1 MSVFQYEKDADGI
14 VTVTMDMTGP
24 VNSMSAEFNPVMKE
38 TVEKLEKEE
47 GLTGVVFAS
56 AKKTFFAGGD
66 LNSLLATT
74 PEQTQ
79 DFFNTIED
87 MKADFRRLEKLQ
99 VPVVAAING
108 AALGGGFEIC
118 LATNYRIA
126 YNHKSVQLGLPEVS
140 LGLLPG
146 GGGVVRMVNLLGLQ
160 NALPFLLEGK
170 KVTPE
175 KALKAGMIH
184 ETVDSLDTL
193 IPRAKAYII
202 ETMSLEQEGRDAA
215 AVQPWDIKGFKV
227 PGGGANSPKLA
238 QVLMGAPAML
248 AKKTR
253 GLLPA
258 PEQILDCAVEAAR
271 LNFDAAMTVESR
283 GLAYLAV
290 TPEAKNM
297 ISTFFFQMNKVNGG
311 ASRPQGVEPQLTKK
325 VGVLGAGMMGQG
337 IAYVSAMA
345 GIEVIL
351 KDISEESAAKGK
363 AYSEKLLAKR
373 VAKGRM
379 TEEKKAAVLALIK
392 PTADDND
399 LQGCDLII
407 EAVFENI
414 ELKNK
419 ITQSTEKFL
428 AEDGVWGSNT
438 STLPITQLAEVS
450 SNAENFIGIHFFSP
464 VDKMPLVEIIC
475 GDNTSDVALAKAFDF
490 TKQIKKTPIV
500 VNDSLGFFTS
510 RTFGTYFDEGARM
523 VTEGAYPV
531 RVDNLGKAIGM
542 PVGPLTVHD
551 EVSQELSRKAFETWA
566 DMGVTDKWGEQ
577 DALRQVINFLTV
589 ENGRGGR
596 HHNGGYFEYSADGGK
611 TIWPPLVDQFYKSDL
626 EITDEDIKDR
636 LLFRQVIETLKCL
649 QTNVLRTVADGNI
662 GSIMGIGAPVWTGG
676 FLQFVN
682 TYGLENFQTRCGEL
696 AAKYGERFDC
706 PQIVADQL
714 SAGESFQ

>member
-1 MSVFQYEKDADGI
+1 MSVFQYQKDADGI

-38 TVEKLEKEE
+38 TVKKLEKEE

-79 DFFNTIED
+79 DFFNNIED
-87 MKADFRRLEKLQ
+87 MKADFRRLEKLP
-99 VPVVAAING
+99 VPVVSAING

-118 LATNYRIA
+118 LMTNYRIA
-126 YNHKSVQLGLPEVS
+126 YNHKSVQLGLPEVG

-184 ETVDSLDTL
+184 ETVDSLDAL
-193 IPRAKAYII
+193 IPRAKAYI
-202 ETMSLEQEGRDAA
+202 LEQKGNEVA
-215 AVQPWDIKGFKV
+215 AVQPWDVKGFKI
-227 PGGGANSPKLA
+227 PGGDANSPKLA

-258 PEQILDCAVEAAR
+258 PEQILDCAVEATR
-271 LNFDAAMTVESR
+271 LDFDTAMTIESR
-283 GLAYLAV
+283 GLAHLAV

-297 ISTFFFQMNKVNGG
+297 ISTYFFQMNKVNGG

-351 KDISEESAAKGK
+351 KDISEESAEKGK
-363 AYSEKLLAKR
+363 AYSERLLAKR
-373 VAKGRM
+373 VANGRM

-428 AEDGVWGSNT
+428 AEGGVWGSNT
-438 STLPITQLAEVS
+438 STLPITQLAEAS
-450 SNAENFIGIHFFSP
+450 SKAENFIGIHFFSP

-475 GDNTSDVALAKAFDF
+475 GDNTSDVALAKAFDY

-523 VTEGAYPV
+523 VTEGVYPV

-551 EVSQELSRKAFETWA
+551 EVSQELSRKAFETWS
-566 DMGVTDKWGEQ
+566 DMGVIDKWGEQ
-577 DALRQVINFLTV
+577 DSLRKVINFLTV

-596 HHNGGYFEYSADGGK
+596 HHNGGYFDYSADGGK
-611 TIWPPLVDQFYKSDL
+611 TIWPQLVDQFYKSDV
-626 EITDEDIKDR
+626 EVSDEDIKDR

-649 QTNVLRTVADGNI
+649 QSNVLRTVADGNV

-676 FLQFVN
+676 FIQFVN

-696 AAKYGERFDC
+696 AAKYGERFVC
-706 PQIVADQL
+706 PQIVEDKIF
-714 SAGESFQ
+714 AGETFQ